1 VIGLMQAGLFLA
13 AAALLVR
20 WLDRVC
26 RRAPLIELTRFPG
39 NDEALR
45 SYQRRMDAAGEAPV
59 RNVREVQP

>member
-1 VIGLMQAGLFLA
+1 VSALLQAGLFLA

-26 RRAPLIELTRFPG
+26 SRAPMHQLMRFPG

-59 RNVREVQP
+59 RNVREAQP